1 MSGFVLYVL
10 IMNTN
15 LILFFSEKSKMV
27 KKSLNN
33 INFNSGEK
41 NPLYVN
47 YEYCVSRYLVCT
59 ITNCI
64 DLDLKSELQV
74 SHSLIN
80 FYRFELNWPLYCI
93 SIATN
98 RNYKFIKK

>member
-15 LILFFSEKSKMV
+15 LILFFSEKSKIV
-27 KKSLNN
+27 KKSLNT
-33 INFNSGEK
+33 INFNLEK
-41 NPLYVN
+41 KTLYVN
-47 YEYCVSRYLVCT
+47 YEYYVFRYLVCT

-74 SHSLIN
+74 SYSLIN

-98 RNYKFIKK
+98 WNYKFIKK